1 MDRFQIA
8 LWDGDEYFFNED
20 DLIEHLAEMT
30 EEDRFAQWFTTCKKS
45 EVPYFD
51 MRLLVDYLGDNE
63 AALSSANDLNEQVAK
78 WIKENVP
85 VLWEP
90 TGKRLCNLSCSKSCT
105 NLKSK
110 RCLTSKVCVKTRQW
124 TSVATGKRTQIMS
137 EDQPIRSY
145 LVPNMLSFNA
155 N

>member
-1 MDRFQIA
+1 MVHNVQEKRGT
-8 LWDGDEYFFNED
+8 LLRY
-20 DLIEHLAEMT
+20 L
-30 EEDRFAQWFTTCKKS
+30 
-45 EVPYFD
+45 
-51 MRLLVDYLGDNE
+51 RLLVDYLGDNE

-90 TGKRLCNLSCSKSCT
+90 TGKRLCNLSVFKK
-105 NLKSK
+105 LYEPE
-110 RCLTSKVCVKTRQW
+110 VKTLLDVQGLCKDSPW